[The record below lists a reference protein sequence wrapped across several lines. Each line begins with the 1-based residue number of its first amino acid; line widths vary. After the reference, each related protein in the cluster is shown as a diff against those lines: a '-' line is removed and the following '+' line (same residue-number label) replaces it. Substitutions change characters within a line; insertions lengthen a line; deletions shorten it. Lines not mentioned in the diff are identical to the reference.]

1 MAKNKRK
8 AIEKV
13 VRKAYGDFEYSNPF
27 ILNKKS
33 CFGGKIVKLK
43 NGANPY
49 TWSHFMGQHITEK
62 VSSECAETYG
72 EYYETPFNTQIEDLY
87 GNVLFDMND
96 EKHAVLVSIDCI
108 HGNNLILRIG
118 NLGCKYPFDSIDTV
132 QSHYRYNNDDK
143 KLELVSSF
151 QTTDR
156 CMTDF
161 NSCGISIVSD
171 STIKK
176 KYLYS
181 LAQCERISPK
191 FDDIKLLKNDIFR
204 YQESITSSENTVSTT
219 FTGFIDKNGNLGPT
233 FFDDSINE
241 PVLLSGNNNDERE
254 LSYQKKK
261 KEKKENLD
269 LTESILKDDDF
280 KLIKS
285 KKRPDII

>member
-1 MAKNKRK
+1 
-8 AIEKV
+8 
-13 VRKAYGDFEYSNPF
+13 
-27 ILNKKS
+27 
-33 CFGGKIVKLK
+33 
-43 NGANPY
+43 
-49 TWSHFMGQHITEK
+49 
-62 VSSECAETYG
+62 
-72 EYYETPFNTQIEDLY
+72 
-87 GNVLFDMND
+87 MND

-171 STIKK
+171 PTIKK